1 MKVFQ
6 EIKSCLSACIAFG
19 FALTAFSSCSDSGSE
34 TAGATSETTNGI
46 AVIAFDGAHKLKAP
60 TFPSW
65 KPPLQM
71 IPEWCNSKLN
81 RTNARMQSV
90 TSRGLPAK
98 TLRSW
103 SGRNSMP

>member
-46 AVIAFDGAHKLKAP
+46 AVIAFDGAHTP
-60 TFPSW
+60 
-65 KPPLQM
+65 
-71 IPEWCNSKLN
+71 IPQALVTLY
-81 RTNARMQSV
+81 RHPVIQFVYVSV
-90 TSRGLPAK
+90 YTSL
-98 TLRSW
+98 
-103 SGRNSMP
+103 